1 MKTLYFECAMGAAGD
16 MLMGAL
22 YELCPEKEAFLAD
35 MNRLLPG
42 VTLAAEPV
50 RRQGIVGTHMRVT
63 VHGQEEGRG
72 HRHHHDHEHH
82 DYEHHDH
89 EHRSL
94 ADILAMIDAFPLPE
108 PVRRDA
114 GETYALIAQA
124 ESAAHGVDVGEVHF
138 HEVGALDAV
147 VDVTGVCYL
156 LHLLGPEAV
165 CASPV
170 TVGSGTVRTA
180 HGLLPVP
187 APATARLLTGVPVAP
202 GDVQAELCTPTGAA
216 LLRRFARTFGPMP
229 AGTVLGCGHGC
240 GAKDFPRANCLRAFL
255 MDTAERAGG
264 PNDAVTELKA
274 NSDDMTG
281 EALGFA
287 LERLLEA
294 GALDVSYAPVYM
306 KKNRPGVVLTC
317 LCRPGDADR
326 LAAELLRHTATFGV
340 RRTDC
345 ARYALTVST
354 ETVETPLGPVGRKT
368 GTGYGV
374 SRSKP
379 EYADLAAAART
390 GGVSLEEALGAWGSA
405 NREFE

>member
-1 MKTLYFECAMGAAGD
+1 
-16 MLMGAL
+16 
-22 YELCPEKEAFLAD
+22 
-35 MNRLLPG
+35 
-42 VTLAAEPV
+42 
-50 RRQGIVGTHMRVT
+50 
-63 VHGQEEGRG
+63 
-72 HRHHHDHEHH
+72 
-82 DYEHHDH
+82 
-89 EHRSL
+89 
-94 ADILAMIDAFPLPE
+94 
-108 PVRRDA
+108 
-114 GETYALIAQA
+114 
-124 ESAAHGVDVGEVHF
+124 
-138 HEVGALDAV
+138 
-147 VDVTGVCYL
+147 
-156 LHLLGPEAV
+156 
-165 CASPV
+165 
-170 TVGSGTVRTA
+170 
-180 HGLLPVP
+180 
-187 APATARLLTGVPVAP
+187 
-202 GDVQAELCTPTGAA
+202 
-216 LLRRFARTFGPMP
+216 
-229 AGTVLGCGHGC
+229 
-240 GAKDFPRANCLRAFL
+240 

-274 NSDDMTG
+274 NIDDMTG